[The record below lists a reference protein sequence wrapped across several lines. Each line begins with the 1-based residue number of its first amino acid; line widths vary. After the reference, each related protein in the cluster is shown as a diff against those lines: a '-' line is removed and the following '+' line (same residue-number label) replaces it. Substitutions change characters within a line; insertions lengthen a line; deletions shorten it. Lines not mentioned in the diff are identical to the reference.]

1 MFIYVE
7 RFTLGHLHNE
17 IKILLNKAA
26 LVIQT
31 LVKKGR
37 GNDMRR
43 AEVNSYVKP
52 FWQQRR
58 NCIHLRC
65 NLTH

>member
-31 LVKKGR
+31 LFKKGR

-43 AEVNSYVKP
+43 TEVNPDMKS
-52 FWQQRR
+52 FRQQRR
-58 NCIHLRC
+58 NSIHLRC